1 MPISHWTII
10 TQMHDYA
17 DFIEGVFPDARGHE
31 LANSAQQVAPRQKP
45 RSRFYPI
52 SRSLAQ

>member
-1 MPISHWTII
+1 
-10 TQMHDYA
+10 MHDYA

-45 RSRFYPI
+45 HSRFYSI